1 MSRLRWP
8 PRLRFPRALVLVLV
22 ALATLAAGDLGATA
36 QDGGAASEGEW
47 RYFGGDKSFQRYSP
61 LDQIRPGNVRDLR
74 IAWRK
79 PSVDPK
85 WKEGYPGLRVSG
97 NFRSTPLM
105 VGGVLYA
112 PNGVGLV
119 RALSPA
125 TGDTLWEQQPFEPVI
140 DEAAGQS
147 PRGVAYWRD
156 GAEERLFL
164 ARREYLYSLD
174 PKTGKLDPEFG
185 GRGRVSLHWDE
196 PLAGLFNWTAG
207 PLTVGDVIIV
217 GGNTNGAG
225 DEGVKRE
232 AAREDVRAFD
242 ARSGR
247 LLWTF
252 HVVPQPGEPGNET
265 WGEESWKYSGDLGSW
280 CCITGDE
287 DLGYVYI
294 PLTAPTA
301 AYYGGHRPGDN
312 LYSDSLVCLEAKTGK
327 KIWHFQM
334 VHHDVWEYDT
344 VGPAILG
351 DITVGGKR
359 IRAVMQPSKTGF
371 LYVFDRVTGE
381 PVWPIEERPV
391 PPSPVA
397 SESLS
402 PTQPFPTKPVAF
414 DRQGFTEDDLID
426 FTPELHA
433 RAVELTRSFV
443 LGPLFTPP
451 TAIAANDE
459 PGAGVRKRG
468 TLANPGAWG
477 SGNWNTG
484 AFDPE
489 TEVYYAVSHTWPGLY
504 DLSKP
509 TEPDASL
516 DYEIDFRAPG
526 RPGVPTLDGL
536 PIVKPPYGRITAIDM
551 KTGERLWES
560 ANGDGPRD
568 HPLLKDLH
576 LPPLGIPGRPAPLV
590 TKSLLFLGE
599 GSDAI
604 PGIKDGMW
612 GTKFRAY
619 DKATGA
625 VLWEIDLPAGTSGA
639 PVTYLYQGKQYVV
652 VAIGGKT
659 HPAEWVAF
667 ALP

>member
-1 MSRLRWP
+1 MSMSHSRTLGV
-8 PRLRFPRALVLVLV
+8 FVSMACG
-22 ALATLAAGDLGATA
+22 LAVSGFLAAGE
-36 QDGGAASEGEW
+36 DGRSAGEW
-47 RYFGGDKSFQRYSP
+47 RTFGGGKSFQRYSS
-61 LDQIRPGNVRDLR
+61 LDRVNRDNVRNLR
-74 IAWRK
+74 IVWRQ
-79 PSVDPK
+79 PAVDSK
-85 WKEGYPGLRVSG
+85 WKDAYPGLRVSG
-97 NFRSTPLM
+97 NFRSTPVM
-105 VGGVLYA
+105 VDGVLYA

-119 RALSPA
+119 RALNPE
-125 TGDTLWEQQPFEPVI
+125 TGETLWEQQPLEPTI

-147 PRGVAYWRD
+147 PRGVDYWRHGSD
-156 GAEERLFL
+156 ERLFL

-174 PKTGKLDPEFG
+174 PKSGKLDPDFG
-185 GRGRVSLHWDE
+185 DKGRVSLHWDV

-207 PLTVGDVIIV
+207 PLTVGDAIIV

-232 AAREDVRAFD
+232 AAREDIRAFD
-242 ARSGR
+242 ARTGR

-252 HVVPQPGEPGNET
+252 HVVPQAGEPGNES

-287 DLGYVYI
+287 ELGYVYI

-312 LYSDSLVCLEAKTGK
+312 LYSDSLVCLEARTGK
-327 KIWHFQM
+327 VVWHFQM

-351 DITVGGKR
+351 DITVGGRR
-359 IRAVMQPSKTGF
+359 IKAVMQPSKTGF

-391 PPSPVA
+391 PPSPIA

-402 PTQPFPTKPVAF
+402 PTQPFPTKPAPF
-414 DRQGFTEDDLID
+414 DRQGFTEADLID
-426 FTPELHA
+426 FTPALHA
-433 RAVELTRSFV
+433 RAVELSRSFV

-451 TAIAANDE
+451 TATSNE
-459 PGAGVRKRG
+459 PGGKKG

-509 TEPDASL
+509 TEADATL
-516 DYEIDFRAPG
+516 DYEIDFRAAG

-551 KTGERLWES
+551 TTGAHLWMV
-560 ANGDGPRD
+560 ANGDGPR
-568 HPLLKDLH
+568 HHRLLKDLDP
-576 LPPLGIPGRPAPLV
+576 PPLGIPGRPAPLV

-599 GSDAI
+599 GSDSI

-612 GTKFRAY
+612 GTRFRAY
-619 DKATGA
+619 DKTNGN
-625 VLWEIDLPAGTSGA
+625 VLWDVELPAGTSGA
-639 PVTYLYQGKQYVV
+639 PMTYLFEGKQYVV
-652 VAIGGKT
+652 VAIGGKKY
-659 HPAEWVAF
+659 PAEWVAF